1 MRLWGVNPTNS
12 VVVPQRLQLRFIV
25 LSKLVFLLWNA
36 DSLHQPR
43 TQGLSSYRPKERPWE
58 RGWVCTFLAF
68 FLLISFK
75 AEIVSFSMVIF
86 TGKHPLPLFC
96 DRQVFE
102 DIHECDGR
110 ELLPTHFDWW
120 VRETCFAWS
129 EIRKKATISLAN
141 LLVLSF
147 PAECKLKIKLSK
159 TVVSEK
165 MVQSISVIQC

>member
-25 LSKLVFLLWNA
+25 LSKLVYLLWNA
-36 DSLHQPR
+36 DSQHIQSLFLTYFFYSRNCLVFYSNIYGQTPLTTILRSTSLWRYPR
-43 TQGLSSYRPKERPWE
+43 VWWSRTASN
-58 RGWVCTFLAF
+58 TFWLAG
-68 FLLISFK
+68 
-75 AEIVSFSMVIF
+75 
-86 TGKHPLPLFC
+86 TGNLFC
-96 DRQVFE
+96 M
-102 DIHECDGR
+102 I
-110 ELLPTHFDWW
+110 WN
-120 VRETCFAWS
+120 S
-129 EIRKKATISLAN
+129 KKATISLAN